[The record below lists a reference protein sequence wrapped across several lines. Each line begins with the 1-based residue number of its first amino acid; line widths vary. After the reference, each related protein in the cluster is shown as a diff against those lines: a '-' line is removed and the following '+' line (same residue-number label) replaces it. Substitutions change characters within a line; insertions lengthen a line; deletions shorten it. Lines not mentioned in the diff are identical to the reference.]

1 MYCDI
6 NNAVAYFQCQ
16 DYCVDSHTLLEIVV
30 SNQLG
35 RSCASVNMAVSL
47 PCLMGDRCDFVTSP
61 PLEFRQAKELIEIHM
76 KYAHGGGERGGNYK
90 VSYETS
96 SATTDKSVQCVGTDY
111 KFPPQRFSPKS
122 CETSRDFSTHCD
134 CDCDCDCGS
143 PDLLNTDQ
151 SQHQNSRTRSIEQ
164 ALLSLPPSTCSLSS
178 PSDTGTQPR
187 LPHRSISM
195 SDDPHDEESDI
206 KSVKSNPR
214 KRSSA
219 ESGYSGMKRIR
230 GSTSDDGHT
239 TPLHISSL
247 PSQTNDVM
255 KQIDDLLPLLSS

>member
-1 MYCDI
+1 
-6 NNAVAYFQCQ
+6 
-16 DYCVDSHTLLEIVV
+16 
-30 SNQLG
+30 
-35 RSCASVNMAVSL
+35 
-47 PCLMGDRCDFVTSP
+47 
-61 PLEFRQAKELIEIHM
+61 M
-76 KYAHGGGERGGNYK
+76 KYAHGGGERGGNDR
-90 VSYETS
+90 VS
-96 SATTDKSVQCVGTDY
+96 TDKSVQCVGTDY
-111 KFPPQRFSPKS
+111 KCPPQRFSPKS

-164 ALLSLPPSTCSLSS
+164 ALLSLPPSPS

-187 LPHRSISM
+187 LPHSSISV

-219 ESGYSGMKRIR
+219 ESGYGGIKRIR
-230 GSTSDDGHT
+230 GSTSDDGHKT
-239 TPLHISSL
+239 SSL

-255 KQIDDLLPLLSS
+255 KQIDDLLPLLSSWKLDNAQRLQGVMLSWPFALGYKITDIPVREQYFTFILLSYSYIYLGYWGTSTILYQCSTSPDIKGFFILAFSSWGSK